1 MALLSLPMFEKVFWP
16 PWVVA
21 RVCKQF
27 HLPSSFVQ
35 RETQLNDAWCTV
47 TTLLP
52 HVGRGHAAIV
62 SCTRGRLKSLRV
74 IKNLTQV
81 RRLALIT

>member
-1 MALLSLPMFEKVFWP
+1 MLDTKFCLRCRIQHKTIYCFIRQMALLSLPMFEKVFWP

-35 RETQLNDAWCTV
+35 RETQLNDA
-47 TTLLP
+47 
-52 HVGRGHAAIV
+52 
-62 SCTRGRLKSLRV
+62 
-74 IKNLTQV
+74 
-81 RRLALIT
+81 